1 MQVYSVVGSRHVPD
15 HWNTMMT
22 RMSIYFEDNGYILRT
37 RGRDGFE
44 KAAVDGIDLSHNKLI
59 VPGNNWTVTP
69 SKLCYEIAWDNS
81 AKWLDLNE
89 HEKTRRAYIVQVLLG
104 HKLNSKSKFLITYTE
119 DDYTSEEVAF
129 AIRVARTFEIR
140 TFDLAQ
146 YSFSKLW
153 EEVQKL

>member
-1 MQVYSVVGSRHVPD
+1 MQLYSVVGPKSSPS
-15 HWNTMMT
+15 HWNTMLT
-22 RMSIYFEDNGYILRT
+22 RMAIYFEDSGYILRT

-44 KAAVDGIDLSHNKLI
+44 KAAVDGIDLSHNKVI
-59 VPGNNWTVTP
+59 IPGNQWHTTP
-69 SKLCYEIAWDNS
+69 SKLCYEIAWDNAS
-81 AKWLDLNE
+81 RWLDLNE

-119 DDYTSEEVAF
+119 DDYTSEEVTF

-153 EEVQKL
+153 EEVQQL